1 MAALPK
7 TTMDHEPFRALCNVA
22 NTENTFVRTSL
33 ILTSAPVKDMAVT
46 QLMQMDAMPNIKKQ
60 LSTFAKEK
68 GADLFGV
75 ASAATIDS
83 LAEQLR
89 KIRKDEKIFSVM
101 DKNPR
106 MMPFD
111 PVVTEHKRNILG
123 ATDLMK
129 DAKSVIVMG
138 MHYPE
143 TPVERVGQPPAEAVG
158 PYVFTQYEVNRLTGH
173 LAYSVCRALNALG
186 YEAVYSHNLTGAG
199 STVGSPRG
207 QFNGASCNAL
217 EAVAAGIG
225 QLALNGSVYTEE
237 YGIHQRFVAIVTN
250 ADLEADEVKAGLAA
264 ACSGCEKCLTACP
277 TCALQKDSVT
287 ELTLNGKKVT
297 YLPVDANRCDWA
309 TKFSLVAEE
318 GNMFTGNYT
327 DVPCPDKVTVENL
340 DAALRQ
346 MDPVLKFRP
355 VTGEKCVV
363 NCPLRG

>member
-1 MAALPK
+1 M
-7 TTMDHEPFRALCNVA
+7 
-22 NTENTFVRTSL
+22 
-33 ILTSAPVKDMAVT
+33 
-46 QLMQMDAMPNIKKQ
+46 
-60 LSTFAKEK
+60 EK

-75 ASAATIDS
+75 ASAVTIDS
-83 LAEQLR
+83 LADQLR
-89 KIRKDEKIFSVM
+89 QIRKDEKIFSAI

-111 PVVTEHKRNILG
+111 PVVTEQERVIQS

-143 TPVERVGQPPAEAVG
+143 TPAERVGQPPAEAVG

-173 LAYSVCRALNALG
+173 LAYSICRALNAMG

-217 EAVAAGIG
+217 EAVSAGIG
-225 QLALNGSVYTEE
+225 QMALNGCVVTDA

-250 ADLEADEVKAGLAA
+250 ADLEADEVKAGLAN
-264 ACSGCEKCLTACP
+264 ACSRCEQCLTACP
-277 TCALQKDSVT
+277 TCALQKESLT

-309 TKFSLVAEE
+309 TKFSLVTEE
-318 GNMFTGNYT
+318 GNMYTGNYT
-327 DVPCPDKVTVENL
+327 DVPCPDKVTEENL
-340 DAALRQ
+340 ANALRQ

-363 NCPLRG
+363 KCPLRG